1 METKFFNVR
10 VSYRGEGTFTFVV
23 RGIGEVQIRQG
34 MDLYI
39 IDADVQAIEGLRQ
52 LKPAMID
59 IKIGAKSDG
68 CYKTYDM
75 NKIRPRVEQVS
86 RMNYDFRG
94 TPYSAVSNED
104 LSNIKKAGQSGPIPL
119 EEVVVENTQIDN
131 TSDTVDYGDYVL
143 TSTSHKGKAL
153 KNLKKRQ
160 LAGIKKY
167 ANDEDKEKI
176 LAYLET
182 LN

>member
-1 METKFFNVR
+1 MGTKFFNVR

-23 RGIGEVQIRQG
+23 RGIGEVQIRNG

-39 IDADVQAIEGLRQ
+39 VDADIQTIEGLRQ
-52 LKPAMID
+52 LKPAMVD

-75 NKIRPRVEQVS
+75 NKIRPKVEQVS

-94 TPYSAVSNED
+94 TPYSTVSNED

-119 EEVVVENTQIDN
+119 EEAFVENTQIDN

-143 TSTSHKGKAL
+143 TSTSHKGKKL
-153 KNLKKRQ
+153 KKLNKRQ
-160 LAGIKKY
+160 LGGIKKY
-167 ANDEDKEKI
+167 ANEEDLEAIEKF
-176 LAYLET
+176 